1 MVLEEHQAPS
11 RHTCLGELA
20 AVLDLRDSELEHGG
34 SPHES
39 GLPRRRQ
46 FADWSSHARNRCA
59 DSRGRSHHTPNLFT
73 RHTRRLWAKDTG
85 WLEDLLRRVP
95 DGRSFPQNTTAFQ
108 TPSEAVWEAV
118 VAALMRRE
126 KGVQADKLTGL
137 VTTEVARH
145 GIIGLPPLYRQYL
158 VEVRPQSQNAT
169 ELHFVQLLYRRQL
182 PRDPNAPVS
191 QSSIWEAKE
200 GRGRS
205 DLGQLVTG
213 AEQPAFQNMSGM
225 YKRDLDPRDQE
236 REKKAFLKAVQ
247 ENIGRP

>member
-1 MVLEEHQAPS
+1 MKVDYLDADNSPIGVLTQEIDVQI
-11 RHTCLGELA
+11 
-20 AVLDLRDSELEHGG
+20 LEGG
-34 SPHES
+34 ATTLLTYSPGTRAGS
-39 GLPRRRQ
+39 GQRI
-46 FADWSSHARNRCA
+46 
-59 DSRGRSHHTPNLFT
+59 
-73 RHTRRLWAKDTG
+73 TG